1 MARALAHDLHFTHI
15 DTGAMYRAVAWRAR
29 HAQVPLDDESAVAQ
43 IAETSALDVSNGRVH
58 IDGFDVTTAIRT
70 PEIDAATTMV
80 ARLPRVRAAL
90 VARQRQLGTLGGMV
104 MEGRDI
110 GTTVFPNA
118 DVKIYLDADPAE
130 RARRRAND
138 PAHTAKGGD
147 VAAIAT
153 ALEARDRSDRTRATS
168 PLIIA
173 EDAVQI
179 DTTELTVDE
188 VVGRVLALVREKSGL
203 DAGVRGDGVGDAGV
217 SGSEKAVAA
226 VEAGAEPGQR
236 QTGR

>member
-1 MARALAHDLHFTHI
+1 VARALAHDLQFTHI

-29 HAQVPLDDESAVAQ
+29 HAGVPLDDEDAVAR
-43 IAETSALDVSNGRVH
+43 IAETSVIDVSNGCVH
-58 IDGFDVTTAIRT
+58 IDGHDVTMSIRT

-138 PAHTAKGGD
+138 PAHTAKGSD
-147 VAAIAT
+147 VAAIAS

-173 EDAVQI
+173 DDAVQI

-188 VVGRVLALVREKSGL
+188 VVGRVLALVREKSGQ
-203 DAGVRGDGVGDAGV
+203 DVGVDV
-217 SGSEKAVAA
+217 SEKPVAA
-226 VEAGAEPGQR
+226 VEAGAEPGKR

>member
-1 MARALAHDLHFTHI
+1 LAHDLLFTHI

-29 HAQVPLDDESAVAQ
+29 HAGVPLDDEAAVAH
-43 IAETSALDVSNGRVH
+43 IAETSDIDVSNGRVH
-58 IDGFDVTTAIRT
+58 IDGHDVTMAIRT
-70 PEIDAATTMV
+70 PDIDAATTMV
-80 ARLPRVRAAL
+80 ARLPTVRAAL

-118 DVKIYLDADPAE
+118 DIKIYLDAEPAE

-138 PAHTAKGGD
+138 PAHTAKGSD

-173 EDAVQI
+173 EDAVRI
-179 DTTELTVDE
+179 DTTHLTVDD
-188 VVGRVLALVREKSGL
+188 VVGRVLALVREK
-203 DAGVRGDGVGDAGV
+203 AGQDVGV
-217 SGSEKAVAA
+217 SEKTVAVA
-226 VEAGAEPGQR
+226 EAGAEPGKP

>member
-29 HAQVPLDDESAVAQ
+29 HAGIPLDDETAVSRL
-43 IAETSALDVSNGRVH
+43 AETAVIDVSRGQVWV
-58 IDGFDVTTAIRT
+58 DGHDVTSAIRT

-80 ARLPRVRAAL
+80 ARLPSVRTAL
-90 VARQRQLGTLGGMV
+90 VNRQRELGARGSMV

-110 GTTVFPNA
+110 GTTVFPHA
-118 DVKIYLDADPAE
+118 DIKIYLDAEPEE

-153 ALEARDRSDRTRATS
+153 ALAARDQSDRTRTTS

-173 EDAVQI
+173 EDAVRI
-179 DTTELTVDE
+179 DTTHLTVHQ
-188 VVGRVLALVREKSGL
+188 VVERVLALVREK
-203 DAGVRGDGVGDAGV
+203 AGEAGDAGENV
-217 SGSEKAVAA
+217 
-226 VEAGAEPGQR
+226 GAEAAGERER
-236 QTGR
+236 QTSH

>member
-1 MARALAHDLHFTHI
+1 
-15 DTGAMYRAVAWRAR
+15 VW
-29 HAQVPLDDESAVAQ
+29 
-43 IAETSALDVSNGRVH
+43 
-58 IDGFDVTTAIRT
+58 IDGHDVTTAIRT

-80 ARLPRVRAAL
+80 ARLPSVRAAL
-90 VARQRQLGTLGGMV
+90 VARQRELGARGSMV

-110 GTTVFPNA
+110 GTTVFPHA
-118 DVKIYLDADPAE
+118 DLKIYLDAEPEE

-173 EDAVQI
+173 EDAVRI
-179 DTTELTVDE
+179 DTTHLTVHQ
-188 VVGRVLALVREKSGL
+188 VVERVMALVREK
-203 DAGVRGDGVGDAGV
+203 
-217 SGSEKAVAA
+217 
-226 VEAGAEPGQR
+226 AGANVGADVGAESGNQR

>member
-1 MARALAHDLHFTHI
+1 MARALARDLLFTHI

-29 HAQVPLDDESAVAQ
+29 HMDVPLDDETAVTQ
-43 IAETSALDVSNGRVH
+43 IAESSVIDVSNGCVH
-58 IDGFDVTTAIRT
+58 IDGHDVTMAIRT

-90 VARQRQLGTLGGMV
+90 VERQRHLGTLGGMV

-118 DVKIYLDADPAE
+118 DIKIYLDADPAE

-138 PAHTAKGGD
+138 PAHTAKGSD

-173 EDAVQI
+173 EDAVRI
-179 DTTELTVDE
+179 DTTDLTVDE
-188 VVGRVLALVREKSGL
+188 VVGRVLALVRKKSGQ
-203 DAGVRGDGVGDAGV
+203 DVEVDV
-217 SGSEKAVAA
+217 SEKAAAA
-226 VEAGAEPGQR
+226 VEAGAEPGNR